1 MLLAELEVRHSRP
14 YAPTRRIA
22 LGRLWLPT
30 DPAPGAGGILLAGI
44 VAAGV
49 SALDD
54 DDETLDRVDDLLD
67 DLVHGRRVVQPRALY
82 RFQSDTHGLD
92 RSAHRLLGEGDVLSL
107 DVDGHGAVLPQILGA
122 IYAAGQLSYSVRS
135 DVFRL
140 LRRATRWTGGI
151 DQRLIEFLTGDEAG
165 SFRRRG
171 LPNDERWAL
180 EILGFEPGSEP
191 SRGEI
196 QKRFRTLV
204 RDAHPDHGAQAAGAG
219 ERIQDLGEARRLLLQ
234 TAMLQS

>member
-14 YAPTRRIA
+14 FAPTRRVA
-22 LGRLWLPT
+22 LGPLWLPT
-30 DPAPGAGGILLAGI
+30 DPAPGFGGILLAGI

-54 DDETLDRVDDLLD
+54 DEVLDRIDVLLRDLEN
-67 DLVHGRRVVQPRALY
+67 GRRIVQPRILH

-92 RSAHRLLGEGDVLSL
+92 RSHHRLVGEGDALEL
-107 DVDGHGAVLPQILGA
+107 DIDGHGAVLPQILGA
-122 IYAAGQLSYSVRS
+122 MYAAGQLSYAVRS

-151 DQRLIEFLTGDEAG
+151 DEKLIGFLTGDEAG

-171 LPNDERWAL
+171 VPNDERWAL
-180 EILGFEPGSEP
+180 GILGFEAGREP
-191 SRGEI
+191 ARSEI
-196 QKRFRTLV
+196 QRQFRTLL
-204 RDAHPDHGAQAAGAG
+204 RDAHPDHGGEVEGAG
-219 ERIQDLGEARRLLLQ
+219 QRIQDLTEARRILLH
-234 TAMLQS
+234 TS